1 MMSIGMI
8 ATLAMLGTAPG
19 QKTTVKLN
27 YDAKATATVRVG
39 YMPIRVEL
47 TSIKPDSIK
56 KEPVY
61 YVDSLFFSSLK
72 FN

>member
-19 QKTTVKLN
+19 QQTTVKLN
-27 YDAKATATVRVG
+27 YDAKATATARVG

-47 TSIKPDSIK
+47 TSMKPDSIK